1 MDGVVHFFQSIPYD
15 QLVIQTMNGIVTG
28 MILALVASGLT
39 LIFGIMDVVNFA
51 HGELFML
58 GAYIG
63 VIVVTATG
71 SFWLALILAALVVAI
86 LGAAMQIVTLRP
98 LIGRDPLTTILAT
111 FGISLILQNYVLWQ
125 FGPVSRKISEPIT
138 AHFNLFYLE
147 YPWYR
152 LLIAALSALII
163 GAFWLFLKYGKY
175 GIWIRATTQDRV
187 MAQAMGI
194 PVPWVYT
201 GVFAI
206 GAGLAAASGVLF
218 APMAGVSHTMG
229 LDWVLKAFIVVVVG
243 GMGNLGGSIAA
254 AIFISLLESLC
265 LGLGEPLAGGDRLI
279 RRADPHAS
287 VPSHRSVC
295 ADTEM
300 TTAPLDKMRPL
311 SKAGLSHTAIYWIGF
326 CVVMALLIVAPL
338 VLPEFWRRFLT
349 EVLIWGLLAMSSDLL
364 IGYTGMIS
372 FGHSAFFGLGMY
384 GAAAALLL
392 VSPPNLWLAILFGL
406 IGAAIVALFVAYF
419 STRLRDIY
427 FAITTLIFSQ
437 IFYVII
443 FTWTAV
449 TGGENGLIFT
459 RPHFSIPFI
468 VDVRFTSSIMHW
480 FVLAVVT
487 ASYLIL
493 RRVTQ
498 SPFGMVLQS
507 IRENEARTRAIG
519 YPVERYKIVSVML
532 SGLFAGLAGV
542 LYAIQNEFAAP
553 DFVYFITSGDTVI
566 FNVMGGIGTLVG
578 PIVGAGLFQL
588 LRELMSRIFGDQF
601 PYLVPLGFIFIAMI
615 IFLPQGL
622 LGFARRW
629 LNR

>member
-1 MDGVVHFFQSIPYD
+1 MDAVLHFFQSIPYD
-15 QLVIQTMNGIVTG
+15 QLVIQTLNGIVTG

-63 VIVVTATG
+63 VIVLTATG
-71 SFWLALILAALVVAI
+71 SFWLALVLAALVVAI

-254 AIFISLLESLC
+254 AIFISLLESY
-265 LGLGEPLAGGDRLI
+265 
-279 RRADPHAS
+279 AS
-287 VPSHRSVC
+287 VWVNPSQAV
-295 ADTEM
+295 
-300 TTAPLDKMRPL
+300 
-311 SKAGLSHTAIYWIGF
+311 
-326 CVVMALLIVAPL
+326 IVSF
-338 VLPEFWRRFLT
+338 V
-349 EVLIWGLLAMSSDLL
+349 VLILTLLFRP
-364 IGYTGMIS
+364 TG
-372 FGHSAFFGLGMY
+372 
-384 GAAAALLL
+384 
-392 VSPPNLWLAILFGL
+392 LFGP
-406 IGAAIVALFVAYF
+406 
-419 STRLRDIY
+419 T
-427 FAITTLIFSQ
+427 
-437 IFYVII
+437 
-443 FTWTAV
+443 
-449 TGGENGLIFT
+449 
-459 RPHFSIPFI
+459 P
-468 VDVRFTSSIMHW
+468 
-480 FVLAVVT
+480 
-487 ASYLIL
+487 
-493 RRVTQ
+493 
-498 SPFGMVLQS
+498 
-507 IRENEARTRAIG
+507 
-519 YPVERYKIVSVML
+519 K
-532 SGLFAGLAGV
+532 
-542 LYAIQNEFAAP
+542 
-553 DFVYFITSGDTVI
+553 
-566 FNVMGGIGTLVG
+566 
-578 PIVGAGLFQL
+578 
-588 LRELMSRIFGDQF
+588 
-601 PYLVPLGFIFIAMI
+601 
-615 IFLPQGL
+615 
-622 LGFARRW
+622 
-629 LNR
+629 